1 LLTPKTKRSMTT
13 RPCNIYPTYAH
24 CWFDGNAV
32 FNTAFATSDVSTR
45 DYFHPSPTGQAKLAA
60 VMWSAGYWG
69 ATNP

>member
-1 LLTPKTKRSMTT
+1 
-13 RPCNIYPTYAH
+13 
-24 CWFDGNAV
+24 V